1 VLARSSGAHAT
12 DQLLEC
18 AAQLLKAG
26 LAQNLGDTRF
36 QTFFE
41 RGFFIIAGQQD
52 NRQQGR
58 IRLGAQLPT
67 DIQATHI
74 RQVQLQTE
82 KIVAMLPEC
91 VQSRLAIGDILGL
104 NLQITQHRLDELPI

>member
-36 QTFFE
+36 QTFFG

-74 RQVQLQTE
+74 RQVQLQTQ

-91 VQSRLAIGDILGL
+91 VQSRLAIGNILGL